1 MFVWI
6 GKMCNTR
13 CKISCIDKCLSR
25 LTLQIYQLLSA
36 DNLCAVMTLLNKTAH
51 LWLQFHET
59 LMSTDEAIKDI

>member
-36 DNLCAVMTLLNKTAH
+36 DNLCAVMTLLNKN
-51 LWLQFHET
+51 
-59 LMSTDEAIKDI
+59 STSLAPVS